1 MVRRIR
7 QKQLSF
13 VVDDDADDDDLEG
26 DDGGPS
32 HDESAPLRS
41 VAWPIQIAKA
51 ERTIFELHRSWK
63 NEILHLSPDF
73 QRELIWDRRRK
84 IRLVESVLARIPLP
98 VFYLSEENED
108 QTIIIDGQ
116 QRLNTLFEF
125 KDNNLEL
132 RDLVLLP
139 EHNNKCFEDLDG
151 KLQRRFENTPL
162 TCFIVQPGTSEDV
175 KFQIFERL
183 NEGAIALNAQEIR
196 NSVYRGPGLEMVK
209 RLASDMSPNS
219 FRDVA
224 GTKRGYRRMK
234 ADELVLR
241 CLAFLDLGLAGYSG
255 QVKNFLNTELK
266 RLNAATPGARQM
278 LESRLCNA
286 LARTKAVFGEH
297 AFCRYDPEEDK
308 WSTQM
313 NGPLMETIICGFD
326 KHYPEKRKLLRSTAR
341 VILERFMNLCGQVPF
356 RDSITFAT
364 QPPDT
369 VKLRFDLW
377 MKELADVA
385 AHHA

>member
-1 MVRRIR
+1 MARRIPP

-13 VVDDDADDDDLEG
+13 AVDDDESDEVEG
-26 DDGGPS
+26 DDGPPQ
-32 HDESAPLRS
+32 DESTPLRS
-41 VAWPIQIAKA
+41 VVWPLQIAKA

-63 NEILHLSPDF
+63 NGILHLSPDF

-84 IRLVESVLARIPLP
+84 VRLVESVLARIPLP

-116 QRLNTLFEF
+116 QRLNTLFDF

-139 EHNNKCFEDLDG
+139 EHNGKYFDQLDG

-209 RLASDMSPNS
+209 RIASDVSPGS

-224 GTKRGYRRMK
+224 GAKRGYRRMK

-266 RLNAATPGARQM
+266 RLNVIKPSERQV
-278 LESRLCNA
+278 LELRLCNA
-286 LARTKAVFGEH
+286 LGRTKAVFGEH

-308 WSTQM
+308 WSSQM

-326 KHYPEKRKLLRSTAR
+326 KYFPAKRKLLGSTAHA
-341 VILERFMNLCGQVPF
+341 ILERFMNLCGHVPF

-369 VKLRFDLW
+369 VKLRFELW
-377 MKELADVA
+377 MEELANVTA
-385 AHHA
+385 PHA

>member
-13 VVDDDADDDDLEG
+13 VVDDDVDDDDVEG
-26 DDGGPS
+26 DDGGAAQ
-32 HDESAPLRS
+32 DESAPLRS
-41 VAWPIQIAKA
+41 VVWPIQIAKA

-63 NEILHLSPDF
+63 NGILYLSPDF

-84 IRLVESVLARIPLP
+84 VRLVESVLARIPLP

-116 QRLNTLFEF
+116 QRLNTLFDF

-139 EHNNKCFEDLDG
+139 EHNDKYFDHLDG

-162 TCFIVQPGTSEDV
+162 TCFIVQPGTGEDV

-209 RLASDMSPNS
+209 RLASDTSPNS

-224 GTKRGYRRMK
+224 GAKRGYRRMK

-255 QVKNFLNTELK
+255 QVKNFLNRELK
-266 RLNAATPGARQM
+266 RLNTMTPKERQI
-278 LESRLCNA
+278 LEVRLCNA
-286 LARTKAVFGEH
+286 LRRTKAVFGEH
-297 AFCRYDPEEDK
+297 AFCRYDPEADK

-326 KHYPEKRKLLRSTAR
+326 QYFPENRKLPRSTAR
-341 VILERFMNLCGQVPF
+341 AIFERFKNLCGNGPF

-364 QPPDT
+364 QPPET
-369 VKLRFDLW
+369 VKLRFSLW
-377 MKELADVA
+377 IKELADVA
-385 AHHA
+385 AHHP